1 MRTHP
6 LSSRIII
13 SASSDIG
20 AALAGSWMSAGHK
33 VTGTYRTRS
42 AAVDELLDSGMTA
55 IECDLTNHASVDSAC
70 HEISSNSEP
79 WDVLVLAPGLQDPVG
94 PFAET
99 PIEEWEESLNVNFA
113 AQLRVVRRLLDSRNT
128 DAQRHPCVLFF
139 AGGGTN
145 SATVN
150 YSAYTVSKIA
160 LIKMCELLDA
170 EIADVKFTV
179 IGPGWVETKIHE
191 STVRAGPRAGD
202 NYTRTIQ
209 KLAGED
215 LVPMK
220 SVVECCDWVVDSDRP
235 VVGGRNISLVFD
247 RWGDPE
253 LDRLLR
259 EDFDMY
265 KLRRSGNDRLLAD

>member
-1 MRTHP
+1 

-42 AAVDELLDSGMTA
+42 AAVDDLADSGMTA
-55 IECDLTNHASVDSAC
+55 IDCDLSSHPSIDSAC
-70 HEISSNSEP
+70 HEISTNSEP

-99 PIEEWEESLNVNFA
+99 PIEEWEESVTVNFA
-113 AQLRVVRRLLDSRNT
+113 AQLRIVRRLLDSRNI
-128 DAQRHPCVLFF
+128 DAQKDPCVLFF

-150 YSAYTVSKIA
+150 YSSYTVSKIA

-170 EIADVKFTV
+170 EIFDVKFTIV
-179 IGPGWVETKIHE
+179 GPGWVDTKIHQ
-191 STVRAGPRAGD
+191 STVRAGSKAGD
-202 NYTRTIQ
+202 NYKKTIQ
-209 KLAGED
+209 QLKDGD
-215 LVPMK
+215 LVPMQ
-220 SVVECCDWVVDSDRP
+220 SVVDCCNWVIDSDRS

-247 RWGDPE
+247 RWGDLE

-259 EDFDMY
+259 EDPDMY
-265 KLRRSGNDRLLAD
+265 KLRRSGNDRLLGG